1 MLNTVEGI
9 YRNGRIELTET
20 PAEIIEARVIVTFL
34 PLDQPVATNGVNLR
48 ERGIDEVQAASLR
61 ARLSAFAED
70 WERPEME
77 VYDAL

>member
-9 YRNGRIELTET
+9 YRNGRIELKET
-20 PAEIIEARVIVTFL
+20 PAEITEARVIVTFL
-34 PLDQPVATNGVNLR
+34 PLDQPATTNGVNLR
-48 ERGIDEVQAASLR
+48 ERGIDKTQAASLR

-70 WERPEME
+70 WDRPEME

>member
-9 YRNGRIELTET
+9 YRDGRIELLET
-20 PAEIIEARVIVTFL
+20 PAEITEARGIVTFL
-34 PLDQPVATNGVNLR
+34 PLDQPLTANEINLH
-48 ERGIDEVQAASLR
+48 ERGINKAQAASLR
-61 ARLSAFAED
+61 ARLRTFAED